1 MDNSKNMEPGIRNAA
16 VQESPNKEQR
26 KKESRPAIS
35 AKAQTIL
42 DFLRGCS
49 PYEADSIRVM
59 VSYGTSNGDTATIEA
74 TDMLAVNRFLNHGL
88 AKENGTSNEAVM
100 KHRQERAQKLLENLF
115 RLQGGGGRT
124 GTPAI
129 PTRRQREPKLMSNRN
144 GVSDGQGNS
153 RTHYLIETVA
163 GFPILHSF
171 IFY

>member
-1 MDNSKNMEPGIRNAA
+1 MDNSKNMEPGIRNTT
-16 VQESPNKEQR
+16 VQDSPNKEQR
-26 KKESRPAIS
+26 KRESRPVIS

-59 VSYGTSNGDTATIEA
+59 VGYGTGNGDTATIEA

-100 KHRQERAQKLLENLF
+100 KYRQDRADENLF

-124 GTPAI
+124 GAPAI

-153 RTHYLIETVA
+153 RTHYLIGTVV
-163 GFPILHSF
+163 GFPILHSL